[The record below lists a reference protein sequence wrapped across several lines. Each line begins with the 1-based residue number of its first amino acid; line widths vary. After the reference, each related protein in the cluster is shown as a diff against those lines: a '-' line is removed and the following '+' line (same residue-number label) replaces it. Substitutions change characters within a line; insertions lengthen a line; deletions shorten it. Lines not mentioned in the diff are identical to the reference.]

1 MKFNYILA
9 VVSFALFGQV
19 KAQNLVEN
27 GGFES
32 WISDTEPE
40 AFGPFT
46 TGTLSVNNFLTK
58 EAVIKKS
65 GNFSAR
71 HTSQDGTQTI
81 GGELV
86 EVTGGQ
92 TYVISYWFLDNDPK
106 ATTRTW
112 SNWMSGT
119 TALTDPNNPEHH
131 MAVLHQTSFSE
142 DSPEWKKV
150 EHILT
155 APSTAT
161 HLRLQART
169 YRGSAS
175 QVGGYI
181 YYDDFSVV
189 VADAA
194 SIEKNGIDGL
204 KVYPNPVLS
213 TDRLY
218 ISSKENRA
226 KEIVFYDLLGKKVL
240 ETTLPQDDFINIS
253 MLSKGVYTLKIAE
266 NNKTSVRKIIIK

>member
-1 MKFNYILA
+1 MQRFGRNEYRRKHGMVPADAETIDLLDSLHQAKLLNNNEMKIYADYLHANTELKAYA

-46 TGTLSVNNFLTK
+46 TGTLSWL
-58 EAVIKKS
+58 
-65 GNFSAR
+65 
-71 HTSQDGTQTI
+71 
-81 GGELV
+81 
-86 EVTGGQ
+86 
-92 TYVISYWFLDNDPK
+92 
-106 ATTRTW
+106 
-112 SNWMSGT
+112 
-119 TALTDPNNPEHH
+119 
-131 MAVLHQTSFSE
+131 LH
-142 DSPEWKKV
+142 
-150 EHILT
+150 
-155 APSTAT
+155 
-161 HLRLQART
+161 
-169 YRGSAS
+169 
-175 QVGGYI
+175 
-181 YYDDFSVV
+181 
-189 VADAA
+189 AA

-253 MLSKGVYTLKIAE
+253 MLRYGNNSRSNRKFASGSGNAAIVANGNFYPGDEWKGDIARMMMYMYLRYPNQCPATVIE
-266 NNKTSVRKIIIK
+266 PEAYV